1 VTIEEKK
8 TEAALKSAAT
18 VETEI
23 YSDEEIA
30 EWEKEDHFVPPERD
44 TLLKHLKNDL
54 DPFGS

>member
-8 TEAALKSAAT
+8 TEIALKSAAT

-23 YSDEEIA
+23 YSDEEIV
-30 EWEKEDHFVPPERD
+30 EWEKEDHFVPAERD

-54 DPFGS
+54 GPSGS